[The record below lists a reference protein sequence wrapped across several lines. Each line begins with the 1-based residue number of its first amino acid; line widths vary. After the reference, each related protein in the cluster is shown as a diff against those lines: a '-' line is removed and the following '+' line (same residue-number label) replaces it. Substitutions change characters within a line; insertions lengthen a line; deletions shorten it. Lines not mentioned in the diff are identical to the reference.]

1 MLRKLEQG
9 FMSDRFEFDSNSHL
23 YTVNGRPVVSVT
35 QCLSAVGILP
45 SFSMVDKV
53 LLERKRQIGV
63 ALHAALHYLQQGD
76 LDESTVDERVK
87 PRLDAYRLFVADTG
101 FDPIDCELRRFP
113 VVAGMQFGMQLDV
126 TGTIKGQ
133 PFLVDFKSAENSPHP
148 GFAIQLAAYESGIPR
163 PLIPPFRWRRMT
175 LQLKKDGRYCR
186 TEWTDKRDD
195 QEWKSA
201 LFLAYRRINRGEKLW
216 EEGR

>member
-101 FDPIDCELRRFP
+101 FNPIDCELRIWP
-113 VVAGMQFGMQLDV
+113 TVAGMQYAGTLDV

-133 PFLVDFKSAENSPHP
+133 PYLVDFKSNDWTPSP
-148 GFAIQLAAYESGIPR
+148 GWAIQLSAYESGLPR
-163 PLIPPFRWRRMT
+163 PLVPPFRWRRMT
-175 LQLKKDGRYCR
+175 LQLKKTGNYAK
-186 TEWTDKRDD
+186 TEWTDSGDA
-195 QEWKSA
+195 QEWRSA
-201 LFLAYRRINRGEKLW
+201 LYLVYRRMSRGSKPW
-216 EEGR
+216 EEKG